1 MEEILP
7 ALQQAGAAQGIEVA
21 VATEAIEGAR
31 RGFPARVIGFL
42 RDVRAETRK
51 VTWPSWLELRKATT
65 AIVIFV
71 IALGIAVGLMDSLF
85 QFLLVTAV
93 AKIF

>member
-1 MEEILP
+1 
-7 ALQQAGAAQGIEVA
+7 
-21 VATEAIEGAR
+21 
-31 RGFPARVIGFL
+31 
-42 RDVRAETRK
+42 
-51 VTWPSWLELRKATT
+51 
-65 AIVIFV
+65 V